1 MQFVRV
7 FRIDEKGKSI
17 FIPPDIIV
25 QDESKLEIS
34 FSKALSRIDDLR
46 KEGKFIKAFFYE
58 LWDNNKLLTRFDGLV
73 MKKNANRSD

>member
-46 KEGKFIKAFFYE
+46 KEGIIINAFFYE
-58 LWDNNKLLTRFDGLV
+58 LWKNEKFLTRFDGLV
-73 MKKNANRSD
+73 IKKNANRSD